1 MNLMQRQ
8 RHQRAR
14 ALPELCPTPLALP
27 LHRSCALVRCGGYP
41 PWLRPLHRS
50 ELSNPFPN
58 TKTADGCTFAT
69 INHRCVGVWSTNG
82 GSSWA
87 LQSGATT
94 VLVALL
100 TCIATHAARVAVG
113 LMMTRILSC
122 PPSLSDPGLLRHC
135 APWSSPSGQPV
146 PGVTSSC
153 STPTGRFGSGPT
165 RSPDST
171 VTVVRLGA
179 LGPVTVMGQAGCQL
193 EPRVGSH
200 WHDRDGGA
208 AAPSGSAAPTPS
220 RARRPRGPALRRHW
234 HDHGSARP
242 LFATVDVTFV
252 ALVTTLVVVGM
263 TAMPGVSG
271 QQSPYKSVVKGTVPE
286 PTIPP
291 GCDYRNVCVGGL
303 PVIV

>member
-1 MNLMQRQ
+1 M
-8 RHQRAR
+8 
-14 ALPELCPTPLALP
+14 
-27 LHRSCALVRCGGYP
+27 
-41 PWLRPLHRS
+41 
-50 ELSNPFPN
+50 
-58 TKTADGCTFAT
+58 
-69 INHRCVGVWSTNG
+69 
-82 GSSWA
+82 
-87 LQSGATT
+87 
-94 VLVALL
+94 
-100 TCIATHAARVAVG
+100 
-113 LMMTRILSC
+113 
-122 PPSLSDPGLLRHC
+122 
-135 APWSSPSGQPV
+135 
-146 PGVTSSC
+146 
-153 STPTGRFGSGPT
+153 
-165 RSPDST
+165 
-171 VTVVRLGA
+171 TVVRLGA

-200 WHDRDGGA
+200 CQLYDGG
-208 AAPSGSAAPTPS
+208 PRAAPTPS

-252 ALVTTLVVVGM
+252 ALVTALVVVGM